1 MNNQI
6 SKYQM
11 IIISFFVT
19 TFVYFLILGFN
30 LLSFGLIRESSYIR
44 VKNDWMTKCILST
57 TICNSEHILPLD
69 DLWIEINKF
78 SLRNNLTKDEYVL
91 TNNYVL
97 LITENKKLGIVC
109 FYYEPDKKK
118 KIYPTVILKDF
129 FYPHSY

>member
-1 MNNQI
+1 M
-6 SKYQM
+6 SKQLSKHQL
-11 IIISFFVT
+11 IVISFIVT

-30 LLSFGLIRESSYIR
+30 LLSFGLFRESSYIR

-57 TICNSEHILPLD
+57 TICNSEHILPLN
-69 DLWIEINKF
+69 DLLIEINKF
-78 SLRNNLTKDEYVL
+78 SLINNLSKDEYIL

-109 FYYEPDKKK
+109 FYYEPDKTK